1 MTMKEVRLTNWREI
15 THELT
20 DEKKSQRVPLNIR
33 IVEEDMRPLFNETTE
48 PKSWDDILFLIVATS
63 PFTILILWGLYEIFF
78 NWSN

>member
-1 MTMKEVRLTNWREI
+1 MRLTNWREI

-20 DEKKSQRVPLNIR
+20 DEKKSHRVPLNFR

>member
-1 MTMKEVRLTNWREI
+1 MRLTNWREI

-48 PKSWDDILFLIVATS
+48 PKSWDDILFIIVATS

>member
-1 MTMKEVRLTNWREI
+1 MTNWREI

-20 DEKKSQRVPLNIR
+20 DVKKSQRVPLNIR

>member
-1 MTMKEVRLTNWREI
+1 MTNWREI

-33 IVEEDMRPLFNETTE
+33 IVEADMRPLFNETTE

>member
-1 MTMKEVRLTNWREI
+1 MRLTNWREI

>member
-1 MTMKEVRLTNWREI
+1 LTNWREI

-48 PKSWDDILFLIVATS
+48 PKSWDDILFIIVATS

>member
-1 MTMKEVRLTNWREI
+1 MTNWREI

>member
-1 MTMKEVRLTNWREI
+1 MTNWREI

-48 PKSWDDILFLIVATS
+48 PKSWDDILFIIVATS

>member
-1 MTMKEVRLTNWREI
+1 MTNWREI

-48 PKSWDDILFLIVATS
+48 PKRWDDILFLIVATS

>member
-1 MTMKEVRLTNWREI
+1 MTNWREI

-48 PKSWDDILFLIVATS
+48 PKSCDDILFLIVATS

>member
-1 MTMKEVRLTNWREI
+1 MTNWREI

-33 IVEEDMRPLFNETTE
+33 IVEEDMRPLFNETAE

>member
-1 MTMKEVRLTNWREI
+1 MTDWREI

>member
-1 MTMKEVRLTNWREI
+1 MTNWREI

-48 PKSWDDILFLIVATS
+48 PKSWADILFLIVATS

>member
-1 MTMKEVRLTNWREI
+1 MTTWREI

>member
-1 MTMKEVRLTNWREI
+1 MTNWREI

-20 DEKKSQRVPLNIR
+20 DEKKNQRVPLNIR

>member
-1 MTMKEVRLTNWREI
+1 MTNWREI

-33 IVEEDMRPLFNETTE
+33 IVEEDLRPLFNETTE

>member
-1 MTMKEVRLTNWREI
+1 MKPGEQ
-15 THELT
+15 T

>member
-1 MTMKEVRLTNWREI
+1 MTNWREI

-48 PKSWDDILFLIVATS
+48 PKSWEDILFIIVATS

>member
-1 MTMKEVRLTNWREI
+1 MTKWREI

>member
-1 MTMKEVRLTNWREI
+1 MTNWREI
-15 THELT
+15 THKLT

-48 PKSWDDILFLIVATS
+48 PKSWDDILFIIVATS

>member
-1 MTMKEVRLTNWREI
+1 LTNWREI

>member
-1 MTMKEVRLTNWREI
+1 VRLTNWREI

-48 PKSWDDILFLIVATS
+48 PKSWDDILFIIVATS